1 MLPSEMI
8 ILLATVV
15 NKKTGKKLLARPMDV
30 TGEYIGYLYDSLVTR
45 GYLRGHRSTGFQL
58 TAIGREA
65 ILDFMKKNRSRAE
78 DMVEGLQLLGIEMS
92 PEQEK
97 RILEFKKRAIQVK

>member
-15 NKKTGKKLLARPMDV
+15 NKKTGKKFLTRPMDV
-30 TGEYIGYLYDSLVTR
+30 TGEYIGCLYNSLVSR
-45 GYLRGHRSTGFQL
+45 GYLRGHRSTGYQL

-65 ILDFMKKNRSRAE
+65 IFDFMKKNSTSSE
-78 DMVEGLQLLGIEMS
+78 DVVRRLQLLGIEMG
-92 PEQEK
+92 PAQEQK
-97 RILEFKKRAIQVK
+97 LLKYKKEAIQVK